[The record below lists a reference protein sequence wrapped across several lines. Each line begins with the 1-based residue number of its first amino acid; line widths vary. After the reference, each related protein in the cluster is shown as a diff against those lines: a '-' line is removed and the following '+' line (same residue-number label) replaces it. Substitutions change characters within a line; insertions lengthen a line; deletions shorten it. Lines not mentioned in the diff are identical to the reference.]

1 MGREADLQIIPSAAA
16 ATIAVAAPID
26 PPTPPPAP
34 TALAPGF
41 RFHPTD
47 EELVIYYLKRKVCRK
62 PFKFN
67 AISEVDIYKSEP
79 WDLADKSSLKSR
91 DQEYYFFSALDR
103 KYGNGARMNRA
114 TNQGYWKATGNDR
127 AVKHNDFVVGMKKT
141 LVFHSGR
148 APDGK
153 RTNWVMHEYRLVDE
167 VFEKAGLGAIQ
178 DAFVL
183 CRVFHKSN
191 IGPPNGHR
199 YAPFVEEEWDDDDK
213 LTLVPGQ
220 ETRSV
225 AVVSRDAFVVGND
238 HAACTEQNDYAA
250 RSEQKVHA
258 VRSEQNDY
266 AASSEQKVHAASSEQ
281 KVHAARSE
289 QNGHA
294 AYIKGN
300 GHAAYIGGNGHA
312 GYIGGNGHAGYIRGN
327 GHAAYI
333 GGNGQAAYNGENGH
347 GTSIERNGRGI
358 SMEGIDHGTSVG
370 HGTSVKGT
378 GHGTKGNGHSTSV
391 KRYGH
396 VTSVEGSGHI
406 TSVEGNGQ
414 GTSVEGNGHGISVE
428 GNVVEGIG
436 HGTIIVVDDNGTTNE
451 GNCHETGTAGNGH
464 SAPTAENNIVQ
475 DTQAISKAIVVVPE
489 LPAENQ
495 TVLPPCKTERTDDYP
510 MTCVVNR
517 EERLDD
523 YPSPGPD
530 DAQPLL
536 TLFNRQ
542 PGQLRQYKRRR
553 HNESNSNH
561 SNASEISSG
570 MTHDPCSSTTTTA
583 STEASM
589 TTTTRNFLSALVEYQ
604 LLESLEPKDT
614 TPAPPPEL
622 NAALME
628 SSVPTSCL
636 KYIETLQTEIHKI
649 SIERET
655 LKFEMMS
662 AQAMINILQARIDL
676 LNKENEDLKRK
687 V

>member
-16 ATIAVAAPID
+16 AAAIAVAAPID

-225 AVVSRDAFVVGND
+225 AIVSRDAFVVGND

-258 VRSEQNDY
+258 ARSEQNDY
-266 AASSEQKVHAASSEQ
+266 AASSEQ

-378 GHGTKGNGHSTSV
+378 GHGTEGNGHGTSV

-406 TSVEGNGQ
+406 TSVEGNSQ
-414 GTSVEGNGHGISVE
+414 GTSVKGNGHGISVE

-475 DTQAISKAIVVVPE
+475 DTQTISKAIVVVPE
-489 LPAENQ
+489 LPVENQ

>member
-258 VRSEQNDY
+258 ARSEQKVHAARSEQNDY
-266 AASSEQKVHAASSEQ
+266 AASSEQ

-378 GHGTKGNGHSTSV
+378 GHGTEGNGHSTSV

-414 GTSVEGNGHGISVE
+414 GTSVKGNGHGISVE

>member
-258 VRSEQNDY
+258 ARSEQNDY

-333 GGNGQAAYNGENGH
+333 GSNGQAAYNGENGH

-378 GHGTKGNGHSTSV
+378 GHGTEGNGHSTSV

-414 GTSVEGNGHGISVE
+414 GTSVKGNGHGISVE

>member
-1 MGREADLQIIPSAAA
+1 MGREADLQIIASAAA
-16 ATIAVAAPID
+16 EVAVAAPLV
-26 PPTPPPAP
+26 PPTLPPAP

-127 AVKHNDFVVGMKKT
+127 PVKHNDIVVGMKKT

-220 ETRSV
+220 ETRTV
-225 AVVSRDAFVVGND
+225 AVVSRDAFVVGNG
-238 HAACTEQNDYAA
+238 HAAC
-250 RSEQKVHA
+250 
-258 VRSEQNDY
+258 SEQNDY
-266 AASSEQKVHAASSEQ
+266 AAGNEQKVHAAGSEQ

-289 QNGHA
+289 QNGLSA
-294 AYIKGN
+294 
-300 GHAAYIGGNGHA
+300 
-312 GYIGGNGHAGYIRGN
+312 YIRGN
-327 GHAAYI
+327 GHAAYTGGNGHAAYTGGNGHAAHIGGNGHAVYI

-347 GTSIERNGRGI
+347 GTSVEGNGHGT
-358 SMEGIDHGTSVG
+358 SMEGIAHGTSVEGTG
-370 HGTSVKGT
+370 HGTSVKGS
-378 GHGTKGNGHSTSV
+378 GHSTSV
-391 KRYGH
+391 EGRGRGTSVERNGH
-396 VTSVEGSGHI
+396 GTSVEGSGHR
-406 TSVEGNGQ
+406 TSVE
-414 GTSVEGNGHGISVE
+414 ENGHGISVE

-436 HGTIIVVDDNGTTNE
+436 HGAIIVVDDNGTTNE
-451 GNCHETGTAGNGH
+451 GDCHETCTAGNGH
-464 SAPTAENNIVQ
+464 SVPSAENNIEQ
-475 DTQAISKAIVVVPE
+475 NTQAISKAIVVVPE

-495 TVLPPCKTERTDDYP
+495 TVLPPCKTEKTDDYP

-553 HNESNSNH
+553 HNDSNSNH

-589 TTTTRNFLSALVEYQ
+589 TTTRNFLSALVEYQ

-676 LNKENEDLKRK
+676 LNKENEDLKKK

>member
-1 MGREADLQIIPSAAA
+1 MGREADLQIIASAAA
-16 ATIAVAAPID
+16 DVAVAAPLV
-26 PPTPPPAP
+26 PPTLPPAP

-127 AVKHNDFVVGMKKT
+127 PVKHNDIVVGMKKT

-220 ETRSV
+220 ETRTV
-225 AVVSRDAFVVGND
+225 AVVSRDAFVVGNG
-238 HAACTEQNDYAA
+238 HAAC
-250 RSEQKVHA
+250 
-258 VRSEQNDY
+258 SEQNDY
-266 AASSEQKVHAASSEQ
+266 AAGNEQKVHAAGSEQ

-289 QNGHA
+289 QNGLSA
-294 AYIKGN
+294 
-300 GHAAYIGGNGHA
+300 
-312 GYIGGNGHAGYIRGN
+312 YIRGN
-327 GHAAYI
+327 GHAAYTGGNGHAAYTGGNGHAAHIGGNGHAVYI

-347 GTSIERNGRGI
+347 GTSVEGNGRGT
-358 SMEGIDHGTSVG
+358 SMEGIAHGTSVEGTG
-370 HGTSVKGT
+370 HGTSVKGS
-378 GHGTKGNGHSTSV
+378 GHSTSV
-391 KRYGH
+391 EGRGRGTSVERNGH
-396 VTSVEGSGHI
+396 GTSVEGSGHR
-406 TSVEGNGQ
+406 TSVE
-414 GTSVEGNGHGISVE
+414 ENGHGISVE
-428 GNVVEGIG
+428 GNVEGIG
-436 HGTIIVVDDNGTTNE
+436 HGAIIVVDDNGTTNE
-451 GNCHETGTAGNGH
+451 GDCHETCTAGNGH
-464 SAPTAENNIVQ
+464 SVPSAENNIEQ
-475 DTQAISKAIVVVPE
+475 NTQAISKAIVVVPE

-495 TVLPPCKTERTDDYP
+495 TVLPPCKTEKTDDYP

-553 HNESNSNH
+553 HNDSNSNH

-589 TTTTRNFLSALVEYQ
+589 TTTRNFLSALVEYQ

-676 LNKENEDLKRK
+676 LNKENEDLKKK

>member
-238 HAACTEQNDYAA
+238 HAACTEQNAYAA

-258 VRSEQNDY
+258 ARSEQKVHAVCSEQNDY
-266 AASSEQKVHAASSEQ
+266 AASSEQKVQ
-281 KVHAARSE
+281 AARSE

-378 GHGTKGNGHSTSV
+378 GHGTEGNGHSTSV

-414 GTSVEGNGHGISVE
+414 GTSVKGNGHGISVE

>member
-1 MGREADLQIIPSAAA
+1 MGREADLQIIASAAA
-16 ATIAVAAPID
+16 DVAVAAPLV
-26 PPTPPPAP
+26 PPTLPPAP

-127 AVKHNDFVVGMKKT
+127 PVKHNDIVVGMKKT

-220 ETRSV
+220 ETRTV
-225 AVVSRDAFVVGND
+225 AVVSRDAFVVGNG

-250 RSEQKVHA
+250 G
-258 VRSEQNDY
+258 N
-266 AASSEQKVHAASSEQ
+266 EQKVHAAGSEQ

-289 QNGHA
+289 QNGLSA
-294 AYIKGN
+294 C
-300 GHAAYIGGNGHA
+300 
-312 GYIGGNGHAGYIRGN
+312 IRGN
-327 GHAAYI
+327 GHAAYTGGNGHAAYTGGNGHAAHIGGNGHAVYI

-347 GTSIERNGRGI
+347 GTSVEGNGHGT
-358 SMEGIDHGTSVG
+358 SMEGIAHGTSVEGTG
-370 HGTSVKGT
+370 HGTSVKGS
-378 GHGTKGNGHSTSV
+378 GHSTSV
-391 KRYGH
+391 EGRGRGTSVERNGH
-396 VTSVEGSGHI
+396 GTSVEGSGHR
-406 TSVEGNGQ
+406 TSVE
-414 GTSVEGNGHGISVE
+414 ENGHGISVE

-436 HGTIIVVDDNGTTNE
+436 HGAIIVVDDNGTTNE
-451 GNCHETGTAGNGH
+451 GDCHETCTAGNGH
-464 SAPTAENNIVQ
+464 SVPSAENNIEQ
-475 DTQAISKAIVVVPE
+475 NTQAISKAIVVVPE

-495 TVLPPCKTERTDDYP
+495 TVLPPCKTEKTDDYP

-553 HNESNSNH
+553 HNDSNSNH

-589 TTTTRNFLSALVEYQ
+589 TTTRNFLSALVEYQ

-676 LNKENEDLKRK
+676 LNKENEDLKKK

>member
-16 ATIAVAAPID
+16 ATIAVAAPLV
-26 PPTPPPAP
+26 PPTLPPAP

-220 ETRSV
+220 ETRTV

-258 VRSEQNDY
+258 
-266 AASSEQKVHAASSEQ
+266 AGSEQ

-300 GHAAYIGGNGHA
+300 GHAA
-312 GYIGGNGHAGYIRGN
+312 YIGGNGHAGYIRGN

-378 GHGTKGNGHSTSV
+378 GHGTEGNGHSTSV

-406 TSVEGNGQ
+406 TSVEGNGHR
-414 GTSVEGNGHGISVE
+414 TSVEGNGHGISVE

-553 HNESNSNH
+553 HNDSNSNH

-589 TTTTRNFLSALVEYQ
+589 TTTRNFLSALVEYQ

>member
-1 MGREADLQIIPSAAA
+1 MGREADLQIIASAAA
-16 ATIAVAAPID
+16 DVAVAAPLV
-26 PPTPPPAP
+26 PPTLPPAP

-127 AVKHNDFVVGMKKT
+127 PVKHNDIVVGMKKT

-220 ETRSV
+220 ETRTV
-225 AVVSRDAFVVGND
+225 AVVSRDAFVVGNG
-238 HAACTEQNDYAA
+238 HAAC
-250 RSEQKVHA
+250 
-258 VRSEQNDY
+258 SEQNDY
-266 AASSEQKVHAASSEQ
+266 AAGNEQKVHAAGSEQ

-289 QNGHA
+289 QNGLSA
-294 AYIKGN
+294 
-300 GHAAYIGGNGHA
+300 
-312 GYIGGNGHAGYIRGN
+312 YIRGN
-327 GHAAYI
+327 GHAAYTGGNGHAAYTGGNGHAAHIGGNGHAVYI

-347 GTSIERNGRGI
+347 GTSVEGNGHGT
-358 SMEGIDHGTSVG
+358 SMEGIAHGTSVEG
-370 HGTSVKGT
+370 TCPGTSVKGS
-378 GHGTKGNGHSTSV
+378 GHSTSV
-391 KRYGH
+391 EGRGRGTSVERNGH
-396 VTSVEGSGHI
+396 GTSVEGSGHR
-406 TSVEGNGQ
+406 TSVE
-414 GTSVEGNGHGISVE
+414 ENGHGISVE

-436 HGTIIVVDDNGTTNE
+436 HGAIIVVDDNGTTNE
-451 GNCHETGTAGNGH
+451 GDCHEACTAGNGH
-464 SAPTAENNIVQ
+464 SVPSAENNIEQ
-475 DTQAISKAIVVVPE
+475 NTQAISKAIVVVPE

-495 TVLPPCKTERTDDYP
+495 TVLPPCKTEKTDDYP

-553 HNESNSNH
+553 HNDSNSNH

-589 TTTTRNFLSALVEYQ
+589 TTTRNFLSALVEYQ

-676 LNKENEDLKRK
+676 LNKENEDLKKK

>member
-1 MGREADLQIIPSAAA
+1 MGREADLQIIASAAA
-16 ATIAVAAPID
+16 DVAVAAPLV
-26 PPTPPPAP
+26 PPTLPPAP

-127 AVKHNDFVVGMKKT
+127 PVKHNDIVVGMKKT

-220 ETRSV
+220 ETRTV
-225 AVVSRDAFVVGND
+225 AVVSRDAFVVGNG
-238 HAACTEQNDYAA
+238 HAAC
-250 RSEQKVHA
+250 
-258 VRSEQNDY
+258 SEQNDY
-266 AASSEQKVHAASSEQ
+266 AAGNEQKVHAAGSEQ

-289 QNGHA
+289 QNGLSA
-294 AYIKGN
+294 
-300 GHAAYIGGNGHA
+300 
-312 GYIGGNGHAGYIRGN
+312 YIRGN
-327 GHAAYI
+327 GHAAYTGGNGHAAYTGGNGHAAHIGGNGHAAHIGGNGHAVYI

-347 GTSIERNGRGI
+347 GTSVEGNGHGT
-358 SMEGIDHGTSVG
+358 SMEGIAHGTSVEGTG
-370 HGTSVKGT
+370 HGTSVKGS
-378 GHGTKGNGHSTSV
+378 GHSTSV
-391 KRYGH
+391 EGRGRGTSVERNGH
-396 VTSVEGSGHI
+396 GTSVEGSGHH
-406 TSVEGNGQ
+406 TSVE
-414 GTSVEGNGHGISVE
+414 ENGHGISVE
-428 GNVVEGIG
+428 GNVEGIG
-436 HGTIIVVDDNGTTNE
+436 HGAIIVVDDNGTTNE
-451 GNCHETGTAGNGH
+451 GDCHETCTAGNGH
-464 SAPTAENNIVQ
+464 SVPSAENNIEQ
-475 DTQAISKAIVVVPE
+475 NAQAISKAIVVVPE

-495 TVLPPCKTERTDDYP
+495 TVLPPCKTEKTDDYP

-553 HNESNSNH
+553 HNDSNSNH

-589 TTTTRNFLSALVEYQ
+589 TTTRNFLSALVEYQ

-676 LNKENEDLKRK
+676 LNKENEDLKKK

>member
-16 ATIAVAAPID
+16 AAAIAVAAPID

-250 RSEQKVHA
+250 H
-258 VRSEQNDY
+258 
-266 AASSEQKVHAASSEQ
+266 SEQ

-378 GHGTKGNGHSTSV
+378 GHGTEGNGHGTSV

-414 GTSVEGNGHGISVE
+414 GTSVKGNGHGISVE

-475 DTQAISKAIVVVPE
+475 DTQTISKAIVVVPE

>member
-1 MGREADLQIIPSAAA
+1 MGREADLQIIASAAA
-16 ATIAVAAPID
+16 DVAVAAPLV
-26 PPTPPPAP
+26 PPTLPPAP

-220 ETRSV
+220 ETRTV
-225 AVVSRDAFVVGND
+225 AVVSRDAFVVGNG
-238 HAACTEQNDYAA
+238 HAAC
-250 RSEQKVHA
+250 
-258 VRSEQNDY
+258 SEQNDY
-266 AASSEQKVHAASSEQ
+266 ADCSEQ

-289 QNGHA
+289 QNGLA
-294 AYIKGN
+294 A
-300 GHAAYIGGNGHA
+300 
-312 GYIGGNGHAGYIRGN
+312 YIRGN
-327 GHAAYI
+327 GHAAYTGGNGHTAHIGGNGHAVCI
-333 GGNGQAAYNGENGH
+333 GGNGQAAYNGENG
-347 GTSIERNGRGI
+347 R
-358 SMEGIDHGTSVG
+358 
-370 HGTSVKGT
+370 
-378 GHGTKGNGHSTSV
+378 
-391 KRYGH
+391 
-396 VTSVEGSGHI
+396 
-406 TSVEGNGQ
+406 
-414 GTSVEGNGHGISVE
+414 GTSVEGNGHGTSMEGIAHGTSVEGTGHGTSVKGSGRSTSIEGCGRGTSVERNGHGTSVEGSGHHTSVEENGHGVSVE
-428 GNVVEGIG
+428 GNIVEGIG
-436 HGTIIVVDDNGTTNE
+436 HGAIIVVDDNGTTNE
-451 GNCHETGTAGNGH
+451 GDCHETCTAGNGH
-464 SAPTAENNIVQ
+464 SVPSAENNIEQ

-495 TVLPPCKTERTDDYP
+495 TVLPPCKTEKTDDYP

-523 YPSPGPD
+523 FPSPGPD

-553 HNESNSNH
+553 HNDSNSNH

-589 TTTTRNFLSALVEYQ
+589 TTTRNFLSALVEYQ

-676 LNKENEDLKRK
+676 LNKENEDLKK
-687 V
+687 VRVA

>member
-1 MGREADLQIIPSAAA
+1 MGREADLQIIASAAA
-16 ATIAVAAPID
+16 EVAVAAPLV
-26 PPTPPPAP
+26 PPTLPPAP

-127 AVKHNDFVVGMKKT
+127 PVKHNDIVVGMKKT

-220 ETRSV
+220 ETRTV
-225 AVVSRDAFVVGND
+225 AVVSRDAFVVGNG
-238 HAACTEQNDYAA
+238 HAAC
-250 RSEQKVHA
+250 
-258 VRSEQNDY
+258 SEQNDY
-266 AASSEQKVHAASSEQ
+266 AAGNEQKVHAAGSEQ

-289 QNGHA
+289 QNGLSA
-294 AYIKGN
+294 
-300 GHAAYIGGNGHA
+300 
-312 GYIGGNGHAGYIRGN
+312 YIRGN
-327 GHAAYI
+327 GHAAYTGGNGHAAHIGGNGHAVYI

-347 GTSIERNGRGI
+347 GTSVEGNGHGT
-358 SMEGIDHGTSVG
+358 SMEGIAHGTSVEGTG
-370 HGTSVKGT
+370 HGTSVKGS
-378 GHGTKGNGHSTSV
+378 GHSTSV
-391 KRYGH
+391 EGRGCDTSVERNGH
-396 VTSVEGSGHI
+396 GTSVEGSGHR
-406 TSVEGNGQ
+406 TSVE
-414 GTSVEGNGHGISVE
+414 ENGHGISVE

-436 HGTIIVVDDNGTTNE
+436 HGAIIVVDDNGTTNE
-451 GNCHETGTAGNGH
+451 GDCHETCTAGNGH
-464 SAPTAENNIVQ
+464 SVPSTENNIEQ
-475 DTQAISKAIVVVPE
+475 NTQAISKAIVVVPE

-495 TVLPPCKTERTDDYP
+495 TVLPPCKTEKTDDYP

-589 TTTTRNFLSALVEYQ
+589 TTTRNFLSALVEYQ

-676 LNKENEDLKRK
+676 LNKENEDLKKK

>member
-258 VRSEQNDY
+258 
-266 AASSEQKVHAASSEQ
+266 
-281 KVHAARSE
+281 ARSE

-333 GGNGQAAYNGENGH
+333 GGKGQAAYNGENGH

-378 GHGTKGNGHSTSV
+378 GHGTEGNGHSTSV

-414 GTSVEGNGHGISVE
+414 GTSVKGNGHGISVE

>member
-1 MGREADLQIIPSAAA
+1 MGREADLQIIASAAA
-16 ATIAVAAPID
+16 DVAVAAPLV
-26 PPTPPPAP
+26 PPTLPPAP

-127 AVKHNDFVVGMKKT
+127 PVKHNDIVVGMKKT

-220 ETRSV
+220 ETRTV
-225 AVVSRDAFVVGND
+225 AVVSRDAFVVGNG
-238 HAACTEQNDYAA
+238 HAAC
-250 RSEQKVHA
+250 
-258 VRSEQNDY
+258 SEQNDY
-266 AASSEQKVHAASSEQ
+266 AAGNEQKVHAAGSEQ

-289 QNGHA
+289 QNGLSA
-294 AYIKGN
+294 
-300 GHAAYIGGNGHA
+300 
-312 GYIGGNGHAGYIRGN
+312 YIRGN
-327 GHAAYI
+327 GHAAYTGGNGHAAYNGGNGHAAHIGGNGHAVYI

-347 GTSIERNGRGI
+347 GTSVEGNGHGT
-358 SMEGIDHGTSVG
+358 SMEGIAHGTSVEGTG
-370 HGTSVKGT
+370 HGTSVKGS
-378 GHGTKGNGHSTSV
+378 GHSTSV
-391 KRYGH
+391 EGRGRGTSFERNGH
-396 VTSVEGSGHI
+396 GTSVEGSGHR
-406 TSVEGNGQ
+406 TSVE
-414 GTSVEGNGHGISVE
+414 ENGHGISVE

-436 HGTIIVVDDNGTTNE
+436 HGAIIVVDDNGTTNE
-451 GNCHETGTAGNGH
+451 GDCHETCTAGNGH
-464 SAPTAENNIVQ
+464 SVPSAENNIEQ
-475 DTQAISKAIVVVPE
+475 NTQAISKAIVVVPE

-495 TVLPPCKTERTDDYP
+495 TVLPPCKTEKTDDYP

-553 HNESNSNH
+553 HNDSNSNH

-589 TTTTRNFLSALVEYQ
+589 TTTRNFLSALVEYQ

-676 LNKENEDLKRK
+676 LNKENEDLKKK

>member
-258 VRSEQNDY
+258 ARSEQNDY

-333 GGNGQAAYNGENGH
+333 GGKGQAAYNGENGH

-378 GHGTKGNGHSTSV
+378 GHGTEGNGHSTSV

-414 GTSVEGNGHGISVE
+414 GTSVKGNGHGISVE

>member
-16 ATIAVAAPID
+16 AAAIAVAAPID

-258 VRSEQNDY
+258 ARSEQNDY
-266 AASSEQKVHAASSEQ
+266 AASSEQ

-378 GHGTKGNGHSTSV
+378 GHGTEGNGHGTSV

-414 GTSVEGNGHGISVE
+414 GTSVKGNGHGISVE
-428 GNVVEGIG
+428 GNFVEGIG

-475 DTQAISKAIVVVPE
+475 DTQTISKAIVVVPE

>member
-258 VRSEQNDY
+258 
-266 AASSEQKVHAASSEQ
+266 ASSEQ

-333 GGNGQAAYNGENGH
+333 GGKGQAAYNGENGH

-378 GHGTKGNGHSTSV
+378 GHGTEGNGHSTSV

-414 GTSVEGNGHGISVE
+414 GTSVKGNGHGISVE

>member
-1 MGREADLQIIPSAAA
+1 MGREADLQIIASAAA
-16 ATIAVAAPID
+16 DVAVAAPLV
-26 PPTPPPAP
+26 PPTLPPAP

-127 AVKHNDFVVGMKKT
+127 PVKHNDIVVGMKKT

-220 ETRSV
+220 ETRTV
-225 AVVSRDAFVVGND
+225 AVVSRDAFVVGNG
-238 HAACTEQNDYAA
+238 HAAC
-250 RSEQKVHA
+250 
-258 VRSEQNDY
+258 SEQNDY
-266 AASSEQKVHAASSEQ
+266 AAGNEQKVHAAGSEQ

-289 QNGHA
+289 QNGLSA
-294 AYIKGN
+294 
-300 GHAAYIGGNGHA
+300 
-312 GYIGGNGHAGYIRGN
+312 YIRGN
-327 GHAAYI
+327 GHAAYTGGNGHAAYTGGNGHAAYTGGNGHAAHIGGNGHAVYI

-347 GTSIERNGRGI
+347 GTSVEGNGHGT
-358 SMEGIDHGTSVG
+358 SMEGIAHGTSVEGTG
-370 HGTSVKGT
+370 HGTSVKGS
-378 GHGTKGNGHSTSV
+378 GHSTSV
-391 KRYGH
+391 EGRGRGTSVERNGH
-396 VTSVEGSGHI
+396 GTSVEGSGHR
-406 TSVEGNGQ
+406 TSVE
-414 GTSVEGNGHGISVE
+414 ENGHGISVE
-428 GNVVEGIG
+428 GNVEGIG
-436 HGTIIVVDDNGTTNE
+436 HGAIIVVDDNGTTNE
-451 GNCHETGTAGNGH
+451 GDCHETCTAGNGH
-464 SAPTAENNIVQ
+464 SVPSAENNIEQ
-475 DTQAISKAIVVVPE
+475 NAQAISKAIVVVPE

-495 TVLPPCKTERTDDYP
+495 TVLPPCKTEKTDDYP

-553 HNESNSNH
+553 HNDSNSNH

-589 TTTTRNFLSALVEYQ
+589 TTTRNFLSALVEYQ

-676 LNKENEDLKRK
+676 LNKENEDLKKK

>member
-1 MGREADLQIIPSAAA
+1 MGREADLQIIASAAA
-16 ATIAVAAPID
+16 DVAVAAPLV
-26 PPTPPPAP
+26 PPTLPPAP

-127 AVKHNDFVVGMKKT
+127 PVKHNDIVVGMKKT

-220 ETRSV
+220 ETRTV
-225 AVVSRDAFVVGND
+225 AVVSRDAFVVGNG
-238 HAACTEQNDYAA
+238 HAAC
-250 RSEQKVHA
+250 
-258 VRSEQNDY
+258 SEQNDY
-266 AASSEQKVHAASSEQ
+266 AAGNEQKVHAAGSEQ

-289 QNGHA
+289 QNGLSA
-294 AYIKGN
+294 
-300 GHAAYIGGNGHA
+300 
-312 GYIGGNGHAGYIRGN
+312 YIRGN
-327 GHAAYI
+327 GHAAYTGGNGHAAHIGGNGHAVYI

-347 GTSIERNGRGI
+347 GTSVEGNGHGT
-358 SMEGIDHGTSVG
+358 SMEGIAHGTSVEGTG
-370 HGTSVKGT
+370 HGTSVKGS
-378 GHGTKGNGHSTSV
+378 GHSTSV
-391 KRYGH
+391 EGRGRGTSVERNGH
-396 VTSVEGSGHI
+396 GTSVEGSGHR
-406 TSVEGNGQ
+406 TSVE
-414 GTSVEGNGHGISVE
+414 ENGHGISVE

-436 HGTIIVVDDNGTTNE
+436 HGAIIVVDDNGTTNE
-451 GNCHETGTAGNGH
+451 GDCHETCTAGNGH
-464 SAPTAENNIVQ
+464 SVPSAENNIEQ
-475 DTQAISKAIVVVPE
+475 NTQAISKAIVVVPE

-495 TVLPPCKTERTDDYP
+495 TVLPPCKTEKTDDYP

-553 HNESNSNH
+553 HNDSNSNH

-589 TTTTRNFLSALVEYQ
+589 TTTRNFLSALVEYQ

-676 LNKENEDLKRK
+676 LNKENEDLKKK

>member
-1 MGREADLQIIPSAAA
+1 MGREADLQIIASAAA
-16 ATIAVAAPID
+16 DVAVAAPLV
-26 PPTPPPAP
+26 PPTLPPAP

-127 AVKHNDFVVGMKKT
+127 AVKHNDIVVGMKKT

-225 AVVSRDAFVVGND
+225 AVVSRDAFVVGNG
-238 HAACTEQNDYAA
+238 HAAC
-250 RSEQKVHA
+250 
-258 VRSEQNDY
+258 SEQNDY
-266 AASSEQKVHAASSEQ
+266 ADGSEQ

-289 QNGHA
+289 QNGLA
-294 AYIKGN
+294 A
-300 GHAAYIGGNGHA
+300 
-312 GYIGGNGHAGYIRGN
+312 YIRGN
-327 GHAAYI
+327 GHAAYTGGNGHAAHTGGNGHAVCI
-333 GGNGQAAYNGENGH
+333 GGNGQAAYNGENGRGTSVEGNGLGTSMEGIAH
-347 GTSIERNGRGI
+347 GTSVEGTGHGTSVKGSGRSTSVEGGGRGTSIERNG
-358 SMEGIDHGTSVG
+358 HG
-370 HGTSVKGT
+370 
-378 GHGTKGNGHSTSV
+378 
-391 KRYGH
+391 
-396 VTSVEGSGHI
+396 TSVEGSGHH
-406 TSVEGNGQ
+406 TSVEGSGHH
-414 GTSVEGNGHGISVE
+414 TSVEENGHGISVE
-428 GNVVEGIG
+428 GNIVEGIG
-436 HGTIIVVDDNGTTNE
+436 HGAIIVVDDNGTINE
-451 GNCHETGTAGNGH
+451 GECHETCTAGNGH
-464 SAPTAENNIVQ
+464 SVPSAENNIEQ

-495 TVLPPCKTERTDDYP
+495 TVLPPCKTEKTDDYP

-523 YPSPGPD
+523 FPSPGPD

-553 HNESNSNH
+553 HNDSNSNH

-589 TTTTRNFLSALVEYQ
+589 TTTRNFLSALVEYQ

-676 LNKENEDLKRK
+676 LNKENEDLKKK